1 MSGSRRRFHYTARK
15 SVLAVIVALALAAI
29 VFADRGGCFRSSGRG
44 HGHGGQDQWHS
55 EGSPNGGQ
63 DFVSQQAD
71 RDTLDGKIFMV
82 VHGVDGDTLDVMVPG
97 EHEYVQRIRLWAVD
111 TPETVKPDTPVQHFG
126 PEASA
131 FAKSQAMGKQVRLEL
146 EPGKRTRDKY
156 DRLLA
161 WIYLP
166 DGTLL
171 NRQLIELGYGYADP
185 RFPHARMS
193 EMKKLQAQA
202 MNEGRG
208 LWKDVQTS
216 DLPDYYKDLKLPK
229 R

>member
-15 SVLAVIVALALAAI
+15 SVLAAIVVAVLLVIVT
-29 VFADRGGCFRSSGRG
+29 ADRGGWFRSLG
-44 HGHGGQDQWHS
+44 HGGYGHGGQNGWHW
-55 EGSPNGGQ
+55 GSDKGGQ
-63 DFVSQQAD
+63 DFESEQAD
-71 RDTLDGKIFMV
+71 RDTFDGKTFMV
-82 VHGVDGDTLDVMVPG
+82 IHVVDGDTLDVEVPG
-97 EHEYVQRIRLWAVD
+97 EHAYVQRIRLWAVD
-111 TPETVKPDTPVQHFG
+111 TPETVKPDTPVGHYG
-126 PEASA
+126 PEAST
-131 FAKSQAMGKQVRLEL
+131 FSKKQAMGKQVRLEL

-166 DGTLL
+166 DGTIL

-185 RFPHARMS
+185 RFPHHRMS

-202 MNEGRG
+202 MQEGRG
-208 LWKDVQTS
+208 LWRDVQPS
-216 DLPDYYKDLKLPK
+216 DLPEYYRDLQLPK